1 MQTFLKFIQMFTGKN
16 GDRTNV
22 PDILILYTDGSA
34 SDKDLQFKEADLL
47 KKNGVKIICAAFGEP
62 STVQQFLPDL
72 QTMASPSCKGTGKL
86 VFQAEFDK
94 LDTIVNAIVAEA
106 CNCA

>member
-1 MQTFLKFIQMFTGKN
+1 MFTGKN

-47 KKNGVKIICAAFGEP
+47 KENGVKIICATFGEP
-62 STVQQFLPDL
+62 
-72 QTMASPSCKGTGKL
+72 
-86 VFQAEFDK
+86 
-94 LDTIVNAIVAEA
+94 
-106 CNCA
+106 